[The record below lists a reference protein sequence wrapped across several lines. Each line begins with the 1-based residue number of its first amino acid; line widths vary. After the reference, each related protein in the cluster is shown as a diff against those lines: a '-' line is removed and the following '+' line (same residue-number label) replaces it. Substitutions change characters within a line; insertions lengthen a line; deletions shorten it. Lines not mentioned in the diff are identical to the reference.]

1 MMVLQILC
9 RRQQRKCLSQLIA
22 RHCSTTPNEN
32 VIVAKSLMDHIDSMT
47 ESNSSQ
53 YFHLRTLKEKVAH
66 LHDEYIELSA
76 IDPSDELATIAQ
88 EECSA
93 NSVKIRKLLKES
105 GRFLISLN
113 KYDTQDAYLEV
124 TAGVGGLEAG
134 VFAGEILNLYLGYI
148 RHLGFEYSIEEQEE
162 MQVSKL
168 FPDSIARA
176 KVSVH
181 GCDVFHSL
189 KYECGV
195 HRVQRFPY
203 TGTKSDRLQTSTCSV
218 AVFPQPREEDM
229 VIEASDLREE
239 KMFSSGAGGQN
250 VQKNKTAIRLVHLPT
265 GISVKNQEERKYETN
280 KKLAMA
286 ALKKIIYNQQFED
299 ERSNM
304 VKVRKNQMGNL
315 DRNEKIRSYNFNRN
329 AISDHRLGIVKQVP
343 NITSFLQGANGYDI
357 LEDFKEQLDDVNG
370 IDSLKDYLANCN
382 KQS

>member
-1 MMVLQILC
+1 
-9 RRQQRKCLSQLIA
+9 
-22 RHCSTTPNEN
+22 
-32 VIVAKSLMDHIDSMT
+32 
-47 ESNSSQ
+47 
-53 YFHLRTLKEKVAH
+53 
-66 LHDEYIELSA
+66 
-76 IDPSDELATIAQ
+76 
-88 EECSA
+88 
-93 NSVKIRKLLKES
+93 LLKES
-105 GRFLISLN
+105 GQFLISLN

-286 ALKKIIYNQQFED
+286 ALKKIIYDQQFED

-315 DRNEKIRSYNFNRN
+315 DRNEKVRSYNFNRN
-329 AISDHRLGIVKQVP
+329 AISDHRLGIVRQVP
-343 NITSFLQGANGYDI
+343 NITSFLQGANGYDV
-357 LEDFKEQLDDVNG
+357 LEDFKEQLDDINA
-370 IDSLKDYLANCN
+370 IDSLKDYLANCKKN
-382 KQS
+382 HE

>member
-1 MMVLQILC
+1 MVFRILC
-9 RRQQRKCLSQLIA
+9 RRQHPKCLTKLIA
-22 RHCSTTPNEN
+22 RHCSTTQNEN

-53 YFHLRTLKEKVAH
+53 YFHLRKLKEKVAH
-66 LHDEYIELSA
+66 LHDEFIELSA

-124 TAGVGGLEAG
+124 TAGAGGLEAG

-168 FPDSIARA
+168 FPNSMARA

-203 TGTKSDRLQTSTCSV
+203 TGKKKTILQIEFVVLLLFLPSSALLYQILTNT
-218 AVFPQPREEDM
+218 EY
-229 VIEASDLREE
+229 VIAEC
-239 KMFSSGAGGQN
+239 
-250 VQKNKTAIRLVHLPT
+250 V
-265 GISVKNQEERKYETN
+265 
-280 KKLAMA
+280 
-286 ALKKIIYNQQFED
+286 
-299 ERSNM
+299 
-304 VKVRKNQMGNL
+304 
-315 DRNEKIRSYNFNRN
+315 
-329 AISDHRLGIVKQVP
+329 
-343 NITSFLQGANGYDI
+343 
-357 LEDFKEQLDDVNG
+357 
-370 IDSLKDYLANCN
+370 
-382 KQS
+382 

>member
-1 MMVLQILC
+1 MVFRILC
-9 RRQQRKCLSQLIA
+9 RRQHPKCLTKLIA
-22 RHCSTTPNEN
+22 RHCSTTQNEN

-53 YFHLRTLKEKVAH
+53 YFHLRKLKEKVAH
-66 LHDEYIELSA
+66 LHDEFIELSA

-124 TAGVGGLEAG
+124 TAGAGGLEAG

-168 FPDSIARA
+168 FPNSMARA

-250 VQKNKTAIRLVHLPT
+250 VQKNKTAVRLVHLPT

-304 VKVRKNQMGNL
+304 VKVRKNQIGNL

-343 NITSFLQGANGYDI
+343 NITSFLQGANGYDV
-357 LEDFKEQLDDVNG
+357 LEDFKEQLDDING
-370 IDSLKDYLANCN
+370 IDSLKDYLANCS
-382 KQS
+382 KKS

>member
-1 MMVLQILC
+1 MVLRILC
-9 RRQQRKCLSQLIA
+9 RRQHPKCLTKLIA
-22 RHCSTTPNEN
+22 RYCSTTPNEN

-53 YFHLRTLKEKVAH
+53 YFHLMKLKEKVAH

-124 TAGVGGLEAG
+124 TAGAGGLEAG

-148 RHLGFEYSIEEQEE
+148 RHLGFEYSIEEQED
-162 MQVSKL
+162 MQVSRV
-168 FPDSIARA
+168 FPNSIARA

-195 HRVQRFPY
+195 HRVQRIPY
-203 TGTKSDRLQTSTCSV
+203 TGKKYTIPHCLYRFLDGQKR
-218 AVFPQPREEDM
+218 A
-229 VIEASDLREE
+229 AS
-239 KMFSSGAGGQN
+239 N
-250 VQKNKTAIRLVHLPT
+250 
-265 GISVKNQEERKYETN
+265 
-280 KKLAMA
+280 LAFKA
-286 ALKKIIYNQQFED
+286 FE
-299 ERSNM
+299 
-304 VKVRKNQMGNL
+304 G
-315 DRNEKIRSYNFNRN
+315 
-329 AISDHRLGIVKQVP
+329 
-343 NITSFLQGANGYDI
+343 
-357 LEDFKEQLDDVNG
+357 
-370 IDSLKDYLANCN
+370 
-382 KQS
+382 